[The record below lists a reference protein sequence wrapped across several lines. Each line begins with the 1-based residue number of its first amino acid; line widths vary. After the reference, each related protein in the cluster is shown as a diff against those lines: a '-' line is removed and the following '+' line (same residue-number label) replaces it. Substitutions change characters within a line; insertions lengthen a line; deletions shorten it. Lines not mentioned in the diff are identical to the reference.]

1 MPVANQMIA
10 CPTSCATGA
19 RKRCKIDRRKECL
32 QLREKAS
39 LQFKRKTACSKK
51 RKVDCENRAFKE
63 EWTDLFMFILPACS
77 SKPVCLICSETVALV
92 KSSNVKRHYE
102 TKHKEFDI
110 NYPLKSEVR
119 AQKIKDL
126 KAQYAR
132 STNMLTYSFTA
143 QQRANECSFRV
154 AWILGQNKKAFTD
167 AEVVKECMSAVAETL
182 LEGKQNRT
190 CVRKSSK
197 YLCQHEQPQEG
208 VKHYPR
214 MC

>member
-154 AWILGQNKKAFTD
+154 AWILGRNKKAFTD
-167 AEVVKECMSAVAETL
+167 AAN
-182 LEGKQNRT
+182 G
-190 CVRKSSK
+190 
-197 YLCQHEQPQEG
+197 
-208 VKHYPR
+208 
-214 MC
+214 